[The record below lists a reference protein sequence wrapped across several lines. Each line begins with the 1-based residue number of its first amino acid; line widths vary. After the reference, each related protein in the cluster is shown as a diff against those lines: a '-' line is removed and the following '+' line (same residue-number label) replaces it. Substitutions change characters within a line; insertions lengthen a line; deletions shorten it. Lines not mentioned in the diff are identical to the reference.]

1 MSRRF
6 LISALLP
13 VLTGLLISASFADSP
28 TAKPPAE
35 KSPSQASASSTTKTN
50 QPARPVGFMSR
61 THIAADGTKHGFIV
75 FVPYQY
81 DPAKPSPV
89 ILFLHGGGERGDNNI
104 DQVMVGLAP
113 AIMKSRAKFPF
124 LTVFPQCAKES
135 NWKAGSRDADLALAM
150 LKQAQ
155 SEFKTDPNRVYM
167 TGLSMGGQGSWTIA
181 AQHPELFAAI
191 VPMCAKPDLE
201 LAAKLAAARVP
212 SWNFCGDKDAPETL
226 KANRDMAA
234 ALVKAGVPHKYTE
247 YPNTA
252 HNCWDAAYATP
263 ALFTWLLEN
272 SRPSQPPR

>member
-1 MSRRF
+1 MPRRVR
-6 LISALLP
+6 ISTLFPALLCL
-13 VLTGLLISASFADSP
+13 LTSPSFADSP
-28 TAKPPAE
+28 AAKSPAQPPANPATKTIPTAK
-35 KSPSQASASSTTKTN
+35 Q
-50 QPARPVGFMSR
+50 VGFMSR
-61 THIAADGTKHGFIV
+61 THVAADGTKHGFIV

-81 DPAKPSPV
+81 DSAKPSPV

-135 NWKAGSRDADLALAM
+135 NWKAGSGDADLALAM
-150 LKQAQ
+150 LKQVQA
-155 SEFKTDPNRVYM
+155 EFKTDPNRVYM

-191 VPMCAKPDLE
+191 VPMCAKPDLD
-201 LAAKLAAARVP
+201 LAATLAAARVP

-226 KANRDMAA
+226 QANREMAA
-234 ALVKAGVPHKYTE
+234 ALLKAGVPHKYTE
-247 YPNTA
+247 YPNTG

-272 SRPSQPPR
+272 SRASKPQR